1 MYSTENIEIFNRE
14 YDILLL
20 EYHTLAQTIVIQGQ
34 SLPNGRTKE
43 QVLFGVGRRIS
54 VLRRA
59 VENIFTTFPPNTT
72 QLLSRDAL
80 IDVQIN
86 LHAFTMN
93 LYGLFE
99 NFAWCFVIYHNLEE
113 TIGDR
118 RRISL
123 FHRQTKRYLPERIK
137 IYLETQ
143 NFKDWLVYLKS
154 YRDSLAHRIP
164 LYIPPAN
171 FTNEHTEMYNRLE
184 EEQMECIR
192 QMANEDNSNLL
203 LERLEEINLE
213 LERLGT
219 PSPIFLHSISE
230 DDDTTRPI
238 YIHPQIISD
247 SRAIIEFT
255 TLFLGEWQIA

>member
-1 MYSTENIEIFNRE
+1 MYSAENIVILNRE
-14 YDILLL
+14 YDILLS

-59 VENIFTTFPPNTT
+59 VENIFTIFPPNTT
-72 QLLSRDAL
+72 LLLSRDTL

-99 NFAWCFVIYHNLEE
+99 NCAWCFVIYHNLEE
-113 TIGDR
+113 TIRDR

-137 IYLETQ
+137 SYLETE

-154 YRDSLAHRIP
+154 YRDALAHRIP
-164 LYIPPAN
+164 LYIPPSN
-171 FTNEHTEMYNRLE
+171 FNNEQSVMYNRLE
-184 EEQMECIR
+184 EEQMMCIR
-192 QMANEDNSNLL
+192 QMATGDTSNSL
-203 LERLEEINLE
+203 LEHLEEINLE
-213 LERLGT
+213 LERLGS
-219 PSPIFLHSISE
+219 PSPFFLHSISE
-230 DDDTTRPI
+230 NDDTTRPI
-238 YIHPQIISD
+238 YIHPQLISD

-255 TLFLGEWQIA
+255 TLFLGEWHAI